1 MSASAVLRRKSVL
14 LKMPLLRADKNFRE
28 IQDLILLKNREKEDV
43 KEVKD
48 EVLGNKK
55 DRQNA
60 NNLGNEQ
67 TTLSQARHFIR
78 MRELEKGFMY
88 INKAMVVGGSQQR

>member
-1 MSASAVLRRKSVL
+1 M
-14 LKMPLLRADKNFRE
+14 KMPLLRADKNFRE
-28 IQDLILLKNREKEDV
+28 IQDIIQLKNREKEDI

-55 DRQNA
+55 DRENA
-60 NNLGNEQ
+60 NNLRNDQ

-78 MRELEKGFMY
+78 MRELDKGFMY
-88 INKAMVVGGSQQR
+88 INKAMMVGDEDEKPTKMILERLV